1 MSQETVTSGRS
12 RRARKAI
19 NYSLEQQFSDDDGI
33 FEDEPKPEPSSR
45 KKSKPRKST
54 GTTANN
60 SGYYQPP
67 TADGGISFERSKP
80 QYTERG
86 YDPYELP
93 IRERFTF
100 EPEYE
105 EDGSPKIEMIVGRR
119 PIEDTKD
126 RTQAHGDAD
135 GSDEDGSDDDSD
147 APRTRRSRSM
157 NEEEEDDDGNTEMDY
172 EYLIKYKGRSYLHLE
187 WKTAADLES
196 MNTAAKT
203 AYRRFLKK
211 LEKGTEEDLEDPTID
226 PSFTEPGRIL
236 AEEEHEVMVELTD
249 KELAKW
255 EKERKKEMEE
265 GSSDEEEGGKATI
278 EEEKKEEENGQA
290 QKDGEPLQEEPTI
303 GKCFSVAIQSL
314 YTIDFT
320 YITHIPASLCY
331 IATAELR
338 DPETMT
344 YEELAQ
350 IVSKEEPYYAKFPG
364 CDNAYRDGY
373 LTEPPRKP
381 RPSYLFFQSL
391 YRPYFQKMY
400 PNASHSKVMSLLG
413 EKWNAM
419 TDEQQQPFVMLGND
433 EAAQFEKE
441 KILLEKAQKPT
452 EVWQPIRRCY
462 AVLDRLCKDEM
473 AEIFLEPVDTDEF
486 EDYLDVVEFPMDLRT
501 VREKLA
507 NVKNW

>member
-33 FEDEPKPEPSSR
+33 FEEEVKAESVSR
-45 KKSKPRKST
+45 KKASRPRKST
-54 GTTANN
+54 GSTANTG
-60 SGYYQPP
+60 GYQAP
-67 TADGGISFERSKP
+67 TSDGGISFERSKQ

-126 RTQAHGDAD
+126 RTQAHADA
-135 GSDEDGSDDDSD
+135 SDEDGSDDDSD
-147 APRTRRSRSM
+147 APRTRRSRTK
-157 NEEEEDDDGNTEMDY
+157 NEEEEEDENTEMDY

-211 LEKGTEEDLEDPTID
+211 LEKGTEDDLEDPTID

-236 AEEEHEVMVELTD
+236 AEEEQEVMVEMTD

-265 GSSDEEEGGKATI
+265 ESSDDEDKATK
-278 EEEKKEEENGQA
+278 EEDKKEENGQA
-290 QKDGEPLQEEPTI
+290 KKEEETKEDEPDI
-303 GKCFSVAIQSL
+303 GKYFVLLWSYSALLNS
-314 YTIDFT
+314 
-320 YITHIPASLCY
+320 HI
-331 IATAELR
+331 
-338 DPETMT
+338 
-344 YEELAQ
+344 
-350 IVSKEEPYYAKFPG
+350 
-364 CDNAYRDGY
+364 N
-373 LTEPPRKP
+373 
-381 RPSYLFFQSL
+381 
-391 YRPYFQKMY
+391 
-400 PNASHSKVMSLLG
+400 SHSCFFSLH
-413 EKWNAM
+413 
-419 TDEQQQPFVMLGND
+419 
-433 EAAQFEKE
+433 
-441 KILLEKAQKPT
+441 
-452 EVWQPIRRCY
+452 
-462 AVLDRLCKDEM
+462 
-473 AEIFLEPVDTDEF
+473 VDFRASRTRKH
-486 EDYLDVVEFPMDLRT
+486 DLRRAET
-501 VREKLA
+501 
-507 NVKNW
+507 NN

>member
-12 RRARKAI
+12 RRARKAV
-19 NYSLEQQFSDDDGI
+19 NYSLEQQFSDDEGI
-33 FEDEPKPEPSSR
+33 FDEEVKPEPVSR
-45 KKSKPRKST
+45 KKSSRPRKST
-54 GTTANN
+54 GTTAN
-60 SGYYQPP
+60 SGGYYQPP
-67 TADGGISFERSKP
+67 TADGGLSFERTKP

-126 RTQAHGDAD
+126 RTQAHADAD
-135 GSDEDGSDDDSD
+135 ASDEDGSDDDSD
-147 APRTRRSRSM
+147 APRTRRSRSK
-157 NEEEEDDDGNTEMDY
+157 NEEEEEEEKDGGNTEMDY

-236 AEEEHEVMVELTD
+236 AEEEHEVMVEMTD

-265 GSSDEEEGGKATI
+265 ESSDDEEADKATN
-278 EEEKKEEENGQA
+278 EEEKKEEENGQE
-290 QKDGEPLQEEPTI
+290 QKDKEPKQEEPTI
-303 GKCFSVAIQSL
+303 GKYFSIAIQSL

-320 YITHIPASLCY
+320 YI
-331 IATAELR
+331 
-338 DPETMT
+338 
-344 YEELAQ
+344 
-350 IVSKEEPYYAKFPG
+350 
-364 CDNAYRDGY
+364 
-373 LTEPPRKP
+373 LT
-381 RPSYLFFQSL
+381 F
-391 YRPYFQKMY
+391 
-400 PNASHSKVMSLLG
+400 LL
-413 EKWNAM
+413 
-419 TDEQQQPFVMLGND
+419 PFVLLRP
-433 EAAQFEKE
+433 QSFEN
-441 KILLEKAQKPT
+441 LKA
-452 EVWQPIRRCY
+452 
-462 AVLDRLCKDEM
+462 
-473 AEIFLEPVDTDEF
+473 
-486 EDYLDVVEFPMDLRT
+486 
-501 VREKLA
+501 
-507 NVKNW
+507 

>member
-33 FEDEPKPEPSSR
+33 FEEDVKPEPVSR
-45 KKSKPRKST
+45 KKASRPRKST
-54 GTTANN
+54 GSTAN
-60 SGYYQPP
+60 GGVYQAP
-67 TADGGISFERSKP
+67 TSDGGISFERTKT

-126 RTQAHGDAD
+126 RTQAHADA
-135 GSDEDGSDDDSD
+135 SDEDGSDDDSD
-147 APRTRRSRSM
+147 APRTRRSRSK
-157 NEEEEDDDGNTEMDY
+157 NEEEEEDENTEMDY

-211 LEKGTEEDLEDPTID
+211 LEKGTEDDLEDPTID

-236 AEEEHEVMVELTD
+236 AEEEQEVMVEMTD

-265 GSSDEEEGGKATI
+265 ESSDDEDKATK
-278 EEEKKEEENGQA
+278 EEEKKEEENGHA
-290 QKDGEPLQEEPTI
+290 KKEEEPKEEEPAI
-303 GKCFSVAIQSL
+303 GK
-314 YTIDFT
+314 
-320 YITHIPASLCY
+320 YISQVYKATLLC
-331 IATAELR
+331 
-338 DPETMT
+338 
-344 YEELAQ
+344 
-350 IVSKEEPYYAKFPG
+350 
-364 CDNAYRDGY
+364 
-373 LTEPPRKP
+373 
-381 RPSYLFFQSL
+381 
-391 YRPYFQKMY
+391 
-400 PNASHSKVMSLLG
+400 
-413 EKWNAM
+413 
-419 TDEQQQPFVMLGND
+419 
-433 EAAQFEKE
+433 
-441 KILLEKAQKPT
+441 
-452 EVWQPIRRCY
+452 
-462 AVLDRLCKDEM
+462 
-473 AEIFLEPVDTDEF
+473 
-486 EDYLDVVEFPMDLRT
+486 
-501 VREKLA
+501 
-507 NVKNW
+507 